1 MVKVRDEVK
10 DKGLVVKLGERE
22 LNKIKRNIW
31 QIKK

>member
-1 MVKVRDEVK
+1 MVKVKDEVRDE
-10 DKGLVVKLGERE
+10 GFVVKLGERE